1 MNGKFISITN
11 GVTKNLGVTALTI
24 LTFAV
29 FVTSL
34 AHVAKNKVFLD
45 CSTCV
50 RAGLMVQMMAV
61 LAFPPKESCKI
72 RVSFESR
79 YGMCPL
85 FFSELQCK
93 FIIS

>member
-1 MNGKFISITN
+1 
-11 GVTKNLGVTALTI
+11 
-24 LTFAV
+24 
-29 FVTSL
+29 L
-34 AHVAKNKVFLD
+34 AHVAKNNVFLD

-50 RAGLMVQMMAV
+50 RAGLMVHMMAV

-85 FFSELQCK
+85 LFSELQCK
-93 FIIS
+93 FIISLFEVPIRINFLSLGFFC